1 MLDNLVQR
9 ALENNRDVAV
19 AASRVEEARQNLGVV
34 RAQFLP
40 QVGIGV
46 TAEGEYTP
54 QTKIVQ
60 TYAVEPSLSWE
71 IALFGQLRN
80 AKRAARAQI
89 ASSEWALRGVRLSLA
104 AEVATT
110 YFTLLEYERDLA
122 IARRSCTLRRES
134 AALIDSMFRYGMSD
148 GVALEQA
155 RSLVYTA
162 EADIPQYERAVK
174 QTRLSL
180 DILLGETPQAADST
194 GSHLK
199 EQIQKAQILR
209 DDLAFM
215 IDRAENAAGRLE
227 TQSRSGNFLSSGTA
241 SVKETETKPSRR
253 LSSED
258 PEEIMNSALSV
269 AEGILR
275 DNPVDGPRFGKR
287 PKASS
292 ASFAGSEDER
302 SEAERELLK
311 ALQSMR

>member
-1 MLDNLVQR
+1 MSVEVLLNVIVICLLVPTIIFAVILNKRLEVLRSSR
-9 ALENNRDVAV
+9 ADLGRLI
-19 AASRVEEARQNLGVV
+19 EAFN
-34 RAQFLP
+34 
-40 QVGIGV
+40 
-46 TAEGEYTP
+46 E
-54 QTKIVQ
+54 
-60 TYAVEPSLSWE
+60 
-71 IALFGQLRN
+71 
-80 AKRAARAQI
+80 
-89 ASSEWALRGVRLSLA
+89 
-104 AEVATT
+104 ATT
-110 YFTLLEYERDLA
+110 R
-122 IARRSCTLRRES
+122 
-134 AALIDSMFRYGMSD
+134 
-148 GVALEQA
+148 
-155 RSLVYTA
+155 A
-162 EADIPQYERAVK
+162 EAGIP
-174 QTRLSL
+174 RLK
-180 DILLGETPQAADST
+180 QAADST

-227 TQSRSGNFLSSGTA
+227 TQSRSGNFASSGTA

-287 PKASS
+287 QKASS